1 MHRALIIVTLLL
13 ISFLNVAIGFR
24 VSELEERINLI
35 EISLSAIDPAMSLDS
50 TGRVTVG
57 SLVNDLV
64 GYRLPEQMPPGSG
77 YVLVPDQCGNLKW
90 VDDSVIH
97 QPYNV
102 LQRYRGDSWAEWAD
116 D

>member
-50 TGRVTVG
+50 TGRITVG
-57 SLVNDLV
+57 SLANDLV
-64 GYRLPEQMPPGSG
+64 GYRLPKQMPEDPG
-77 YVLVPDQCGNLKW
+77 YTLDLAPCRNLRW
-90 VDDSVIH
+90 SWSDD
-97 QPYNV
+97 
-102 LQRYRGDSWAEWAD
+102 
-116 D
+116 